1 MQWNPPS
8 LEQVSNDMV
17 EAGAR
22 TRDANKKGR
31 SIYPDG
37 QKENFE
43 WLEKQGNVDAIW
55 HDSPPFG
62 KIGYGCITQVYFV
75 YAMTS

>member
-1 MQWNPPS
+1 MSVQGFSGQISNDFREWNPPS

-43 WLEKQGNVDAIW
+43 
-55 HDSPPFG
+55 
-62 KIGYGCITQVYFV
+62 
-75 YAMTS
+75 